1 MVEQSATSI
10 AAFTALAALLATLLV
25 LPPALLLGWVLARI
39 DFPGKSLLE
48 TVLALPL
55 VLPPVATG
63 LLLLQTLGRRSPIGR
78 ALDSLGIEVV
88 FTWRAVVLAMTV
100 MSFPLVVVT
109 IRGAFAGL
117 DRRYEQMAST
127 LGAGPLRILLTI
139 SLPMIAGS
147 IAASALLGFARA
159 LGEFGATMM
168 IAGGIPGQTQ
178 TLATGI
184 YNLAEAGRE
193 RDVNA
198 LLLWSFGL
206 AFAAMLL
213 SNRLLRARPR
223 G

>member
-10 AAFTALAALLATLLV
+10 AAFTALAASLATLLA
-25 LPPALLLGWVLARI
+25 LPPALLLGWLLART

-48 TVLALPL
+48 TFLALPL

-63 LLLLQTLGRRSPIGR
+63 LLLLQTLGRRSPIGQ
-78 ALDSLGIEVV
+78 ALDALGIEVV

-117 DRRYEQMAST
+117 DRRYEQIAST
-127 LGAGPLRILLTI
+127 LGAGPLRILFTI
-139 SLPMIAGS
+139 SLPMIASS

-159 LGEFGATMM
+159 LGEFGASVM

-193 RDVNA
+193 RDANA